1 MQKIDNLPPRAM
13 SDRVVNGIQVA
24 GTRHENDYI
33 RDLLY
38 VKGRWQ
44 SSCAVL
50 RPLEAYAARVLFLFT
65 VNYARFKLTGYTRM

>member
-13 SDRVVNGIQVA
+13 SDRVVNDIQVA

-38 VKGRWQ
+38 VKGCWQ
-44 SSCAVL
+44 SGCAVL

>member
-1 MQKIDNLPPRAM
+1 M
-13 SDRVVNGIQVA
+13 SDRVVNDIQVA

-44 SSCAVL
+44 SGCAVL
-50 RPLEAYAARVLFLFT
+50 RPLEAYAARVLFLFYGELCSLQVDGLHADVT
-65 VNYARFKLTGYTRM
+65 SSVEQL